1 MKVLCLLMS
10 GSISA
15 ILKIF
20 NKMKI
25 INDDSEIG
33 NPQLESATVY
43 KNNGN
48 DSDAVGKADLS
59 EDEEAV

>member
-1 MKVLCLLMS
+1 MKVLYLMMS

-15 ILKIF
+15 ILKF
-20 NKMKI
+20 STRWK

>member
-1 MKVLCLLMS
+1 
-10 GSISA
+10 
-15 ILKIF
+15 
-20 NKMKI
+20 MKI